1 MNNRGES
8 IKAPSYNGEGDVELF
23 VGQFEDVCQAN
34 GWSDRQALL
43 HLRSHLSGAAAACGG
58 SQSIRDALDALRA
71 RFGMTEPQ
79 AKEHLRSVKRD
90 PTKALQEE
98 AWEIARVVE
107 IGYPRMNLADRE
119 RIAIDIVLDWLDN
132 HSLRVHLLATK
143 HTTLAATLEEI
154 ELHQA
159 TTRKGGRG
167 LANIRA
173 VSLEENAEDPLL
185 TLTLNIERQTA
196 MLTVL
201 LKTLMEKPRV
211 EPPQESRV
219 RMPLACFQCGG
230 PHMRKE
236 CPQVNHNQG
245 NAKRPAQ

>member
-1 MNNRGES
+1 
-8 IKAPSYNGEGDVELF
+8 
-23 VGQFEDVCQAN
+23 
-34 GWSDRQALL
+34 
-43 HLRSHLSGAAAACGG
+43 
-58 SQSIRDALDALRA
+58 LDALRA

-90 PTKALQEE
+90 PAKPLQEE

-132 HSLRVHLLATK
+132 HPLRVHLLATK

-154 ELHQA
+154 ELHKA

-173 VSLEENAEDPLL
+173 VSLEENTEDPLL
-185 TLTLNIERQTA
+185 KLSVAMERQMA
-196 MLTVL
+196 MIALIME
-201 LKTLMEKPRV
+201 KLMEKPRV

-230 PHMRKE
+230 PHMRRE